1 LGRSGDHELVA
12 EELAIVSVNVAQ
24 PAVLLRHPGGDVIS
38 GIATRPVEAPAL
50 GLTRL
55 NLAGDGQ
62 ADTRPTRDGGQVHGG
77 PDQAVYAFPAH
88 HFGRLGQLA
97 GQPVG
102 PGFMGENLTV
112 TGVTEHDVRIGDVWA
127 WGPTRLQVSAPRGPC
142 YKLGI
147 RMGKQAARTAIRQE
161 GMIGWYLRVL
171 VPGEVPVRGP
181 LTVADRHPAGVTV
194 AQVHAALQRRDQA
207 FPELAALDVMSAN
220 LRGQLS
226 RRGRDLTGGVPEQ
239 D

>member
-1 LGRSGDHELVA
+1 VA

-24 PAVLLRHPGGDVIS
+24 PAVLLRHLGGDVIS
-38 GIATRPVEAPAL
+38 GIAKKPVGTPVL

-127 WGPTRLQVSAPRGPC
+127 WGPAGPAPGHRAPWPLLQTRHPDG
-142 YKLGI
+142 
-147 RMGKQAARTAIRQE
+147 QAGRPHRDPS
-161 GMIGWYLRVL
+161 GGDDRL
-171 VPGEVPVRGP
+171 VP
-181 LTVADRHPAGVTV
+181 AG
-194 AQVHAALQRRDQA
+194 AGA
-207 FPELAALDVMSAN
+207 
-220 LRGQLS
+220 G
-226 RRGRDLTGGVPEQ
+226 
-239 D
+239 